1 MMMKL
6 PINEIYMSLVKH
18 LVKELYLNSENS
30 KIKRNNLG
38 SKI

>member
-6 PINEIYMSLVKH
+6 LINEIYMSLVKH
-18 LVKELYLNSENS
+18 LMKELYLNNENS

-38 SKI
+38 LKI